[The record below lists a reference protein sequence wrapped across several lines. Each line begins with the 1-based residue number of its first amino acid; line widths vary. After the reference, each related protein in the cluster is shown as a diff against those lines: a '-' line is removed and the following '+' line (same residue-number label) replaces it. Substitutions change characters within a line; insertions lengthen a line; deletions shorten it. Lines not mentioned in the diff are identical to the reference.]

1 MARSRTALG
10 TQVNHRL
17 LFAHRAG
24 AAARRRLAL
33 GAVAMAVLTLA
44 ACAAGPNDVQ
54 KLSGPEIV
62 SAAARALSSA
72 GSYRI
77 EATSTVAGNPGSI
90 TFDVAGQHQGEGKF
104 TSAAISFQA
113 EEMNGIDYFR
123 STTLWSQFGGA
134 SLQAD
139 LGNRWVYIAASSSTA
154 AELTQAFTS
163 LTSPKQ
169 LALELTKPAPTA
181 VRGRGGVFDGQPAV
195 AVNEPPGGVLYVA
208 TTGPAYPLGW
218 VRPGVGS
225 VTLRDFGQRFR
236 FRVPQKPLNLAAI
249 LAG

>member
-1 MARSRTALG
+1 L
-10 TQVNHRL
+10 NHRL
-17 LFAHRAG
+17 FFARRAG
-24 AAARRRLAL
+24 AESRRRLAL
-33 GAVAMAVLTLA
+33 GAAATAAFTLA
-44 ACAAGPNDVQ
+44 SCAVGPNGVQ
-54 KLSGPEIV
+54 RLNGPEIV
-62 SAAARALSSA
+62 TAAARALSSA
-72 GSYRI
+72 RTYQI

-104 TSAAISFQA
+104 TSTAISFQA

-134 SLQAD
+134 SLQSD

-154 AELTQAFTS
+154 AELTQAFTT
-163 LTSPKQ
+163 LTSPKE

-181 VRGRGGVFDGQPAV
+181 VRGKGAVFDGQAAV
-195 AVNEPPGGVLYVA
+195 AVDEPPAGVLYVA
-208 TTGPAYPLGW
+208 TTGAAYPLGW

-225 VTLRDFGQRFR
+225 VTFRDFGQRFR